1 MNRHLNR
8 HLRLP
13 ALALTALLASGC
25 AVIQPVLPAAAAP
38 DATAAYVA
46 GAFTR
51 VSSGGFAFIARN
63 ADTGE
68 EYALPLGADT
78 PFPTDVDNQVVA
90 IKVPPGRY
98 AITQWITYAT
108 LTKERITKSNVTN
121 AVLSEP
127 FTVAPGSVAYL
138 GNYSVTTTRSGL
150 SSYFRISPKT
160 VTSAD
165 AHAAF
170 VKAYPGFQSQSFT
183 CKLCIDTLL
192 SRGSKPAAAAAGASS
207 PAPATTK

>member
-1 MNRHLNR
+1 MIRQ
-8 HLRLP
+8 LRLP
-13 ALALTALLASGC
+13 ALALAVLLASGC
-25 AVIQPVLPAAAAP
+25 AVIQPVVPAAAAP
-38 DATAAYVA
+38 DAASAYIA

-78 PFPTDVDNQVVA
+78 PFPTDVENQVVA

-108 LTKERITKSNVTN
+108 LTKERITKSNITN

-127 FTVAPGSVAYL
+127 FTVAPGSVTYL
-138 GNYSVTTTRSGL
+138 GNYSVTTTRAGTSMH
-150 SSYFRISPKT
+150 FRISPKV

-165 AHAAF
+165 ARTGF
-170 VKAYPGFQSQSFT
+170 LKAYPGFQSQSFA
-183 CKLCIDTLL
+183 CKLCVDTVLA
-192 SRGSKPAAAAAGASS
+192 RVPRPAAAASS
-207 PAPATTK
+207 PAPAPSAVK